1 MNFLFLQ
8 GWNDR
13 DSILAFSFSFSLS
26 FFALRAYRR
35 MVEMKIQPTSQ
46 TFAFLMCGYSSLG
59 MYQEITILW
68 GDIKRFT
75 RSGNL
80 VGNKDLYELLLLNF
94 LRGGYF
100 ERVLEVIS
108 HRRP

>member
-1 MNFLFLQ
+1 
-8 GWNDR
+8 
-13 DSILAFSFSFSLS
+13 
-26 FFALRAYRR
+26 
-35 MVEMKIQPTSQ
+35 MVDMKIQPTSQ

-59 MYQEITILW
+59 MYREITILW
-68 GDIKRFT
+68 GDIKRFM

-80 VGNKDLYELLLLNF
+80 VGNRDLYELLLLNF